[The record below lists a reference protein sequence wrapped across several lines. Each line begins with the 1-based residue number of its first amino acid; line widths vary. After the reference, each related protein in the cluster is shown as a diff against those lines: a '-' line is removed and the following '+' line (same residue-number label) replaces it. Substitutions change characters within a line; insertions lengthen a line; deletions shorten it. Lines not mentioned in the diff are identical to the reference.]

1 MTAIINEENK
11 INAENVFHKHLS
23 MFTTGMSKEEYA
35 HLFTEDAV
43 QEYPYAPAPFA
54 TKIEGR
60 EAIADYIANVVNGA
74 TNWNF
79 TNFDFSATSNPDVFF
94 VEFQG
99 SALVTSTG
107 KTYNQLFIA
116 RITMSGDKISNFKEY
131 WNPTW
136 ILDAFV

>member
-1 MTAIINEENK
+1 MTAIINEESK
-11 INAENVFHKHLS
+11 IHAEKVFQKHLS
-23 MFTTGMSKEEYA
+23 MFTTGMSQEDYA
-35 HLFTEDAV
+35 NLFTENAV

-60 EAIADYIANVVNGA
+60 DAIAAYIANVVNGA

-79 TNFDFSATSNPDVFF
+79 SDFNFNATSNPNVFF
-94 VEFQG
+94 VEFSG
-99 SALVTSTG
+99 SASVTSTG
-107 KTYNQLFIA
+107 KRYDQLFIA

>member
-11 INAENVFHKHLS
+11 INAESVFHKHLS
-23 MFTTGMSKEEYA
+23 MFTNGMSKEDYA
-35 HLFTEDAV
+35 NLFTEDAV
-43 QEYPYAPAPFA
+43 QEYPYAPAPFV

-60 EAIADYIANVVNGA
+60 DAIAAYIENVVKGA

-79 TNFDFSATSNPDVFF
+79 NDFEFSATSDPDVFF
-94 VEFQG
+94 VEFNG

-107 KTYNQLFIA
+107 KMYNQMFIA
-116 RITMSGDKISNFKEY
+116 RITMSGDKIANFKEY

-136 ILDAFV
+136 ILDAFL